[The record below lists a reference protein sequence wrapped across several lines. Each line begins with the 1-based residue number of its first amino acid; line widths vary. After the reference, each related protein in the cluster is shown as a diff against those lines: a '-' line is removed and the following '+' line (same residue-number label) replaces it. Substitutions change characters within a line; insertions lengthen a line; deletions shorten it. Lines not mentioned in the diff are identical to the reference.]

1 MLFYSKHDGSSS
13 SSKPGEF
20 ISKVARLHR
29 NVRNVRLFF
38 IVECFKTFYV
48 FFKKYIYNILFVC
61 FPQSV
66 VERVSSLPLVSSTYD
81 LMSTVYSNTKSTHP
95 YFRTVCEVAEVG
107 VRSVSSVVLIT
118 ASPIIN
124 KLEPQ
129 RKKHLF

>member
-1 MLFYSKHDGSSS
+1 M
-13 SSKPGEF
+13 
-20 ISKVARLHR
+20 
-29 NVRNVRLFF
+29 
-38 IVECFKTFYV
+38 CV
-48 FFKKYIYNILFVC
+48 FL
-61 FPQSV
+61 QSV

-107 VRSVSSVVLIT
+107 VRSVSSVVFIT